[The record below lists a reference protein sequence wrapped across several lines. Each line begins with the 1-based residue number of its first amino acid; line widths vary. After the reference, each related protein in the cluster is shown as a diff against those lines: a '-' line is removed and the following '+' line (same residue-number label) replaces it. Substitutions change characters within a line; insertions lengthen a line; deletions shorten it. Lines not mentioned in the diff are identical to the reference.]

1 VQAEEAGAQEQVAQ
15 GDAVQPPPGLCLV
28 LAGDLTA
35 DGRHGRLDDRG
46 LVAERLSQG
55 GLHVPERQAP
65 DERAITRDS
74 NALVL
79 VTWLPNRREAK
90 ASLAPRSLGRA
101 SSTGPAVVLTVTSR
115 YPLREAGRA
124 SGQAAARW

>member
-1 VQAEEAGAQEQVAQ
+1 MADTV
-15 GDAVQPPPGLCLV
+15 
-28 LAGDLTA
+28 DLTIA
-35 DGRHGRLDDRG
+35 A

-55 GLHVPERQAP
+55 GLHLPERQAP

-90 ASLAPRSLGRA
+90 ASLAPRSLGR
-101 SSTGPAVVLTVTSR
+101 PAR
-115 YPLREAGRA
+115 PAQR
-124 SGQAAARW
+124 